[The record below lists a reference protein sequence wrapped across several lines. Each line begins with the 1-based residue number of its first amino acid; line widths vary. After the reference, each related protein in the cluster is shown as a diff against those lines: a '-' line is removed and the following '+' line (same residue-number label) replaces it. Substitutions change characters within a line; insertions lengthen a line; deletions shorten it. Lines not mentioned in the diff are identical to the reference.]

1 MARFAHL
8 TDLHVSAPGAGLGSG
23 PKPDTAGTLR
33 RAVEMI
39 AGIEPLPDFVVVSGD
54 LTDHGDEASYA
65 LVKEILDELP
75 VPRIIALGN
84 HDRRAGYHAVFGDG
98 PSDRPLSYQQMMG
111 GVQVIVLDS
120 LVPMQVG
127 GSLDQ
132 DQIDFLED
140 ALQQAPDVPKLIVVH
155 HPPQVDPS
163 SLPWTTLDPGST
175 ERFSAALQGYPV
187 IGICS
192 GHVHFDRVSL
202 WQGIPIVIS
211 TGLHST
217 VDLSQPR
224 ALRLVEGSGFA
235 LCQYRPSGL
244 SAAFVRVTPETR
256 ELRYVEDIRRRG
268 LPPRRAAR

>member
-1 MARFAHL
+1 MN
-8 TDLHVSAPGAGLGSG
+8 D
-23 PKPDTAGTLR
+23 KQ
-33 RAVEMI
+33 
-39 AGIEPLPDFVVVSGD
+39 
-54 LTDHGDEASYA
+54 
-65 LVKEILDELP
+65 ILDELP

-84 HDRRAGYHAVFGDG
+84 HDRRAGYHTVFGDG

-175 ERFSAALQGYPV
+175 ERFSAGAA
-187 IGICS
+187 GICS
-192 GHVHFDRVSL
+192 WVS
-202 WQGIPIVIS
+202 
-211 TGLHST
+211 
-217 VDLSQPR
+217 
-224 ALRLVEGSGFA
+224 
-235 LCQYRPSGL
+235 
-244 SAAFVRVTPETR
+244 
-256 ELRYVEDIRRRG
+256 
-268 LPPRRAAR
+268 